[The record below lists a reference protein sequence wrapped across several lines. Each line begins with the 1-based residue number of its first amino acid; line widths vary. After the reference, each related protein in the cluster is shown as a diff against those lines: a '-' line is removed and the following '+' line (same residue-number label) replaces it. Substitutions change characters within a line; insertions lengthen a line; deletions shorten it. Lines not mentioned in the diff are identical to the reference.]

1 MLVADQTFPLYSIL
15 SIVNLNLSLFDN
27 KSQIL

>member
-1 MLVADQTFPLYSIL
+1 MLVADQTFLLYSIL